1 MLPIID
7 RYILREVAKAFFAIV
22 TVLLL
27 IVMTNSF
34 VKILQEAA
42 GGALGQDVLIEML
55 GLEVLQVLGPI
66 VPPAFFFAILFTLGR
81 MYCDSEMTAMSASGV
96 SAIRIFRSFIIA
108 ALPISLL
115 VAWLTLDLLPWVNF
129 SKEQIRQ
136 AQDDASKELAAS
148 VAGRFNESSKGDL
161 IFYAEEMSDDRSRL
175 RNVFIQN
182 RQHGR
187 AGLITATEG
196 YQYIDPDTGD
206 DFLVLTRGIR
216 YEGEPGSADYSIGEF
231 DKYAFRLGSNDD
243 ENEPLPF
250 KAMPTRELMGSKNIR
265 KRAEFEYR
273 LMFPFAV
280 IVFTLLSI
288 PLSKSL
294 PWEGVYGRLVLA
306 ILFYFIFLNLQ
317 AVSENWMVS
326 GTTAAWMGRW
336 WVHPFMLFLG
346 LLVVIYKSPR
356 SLLRLLRRSAK

>member
-27 IVMTNSF
+27 IVVTNSF
-34 VKILQEAA
+34 IKILQEAA
-42 GGALGQDVLIEML
+42 AGGLSNDVLIEML

-66 VPPAFFFAILFTLGR
+66 TPPAFFFAILFTLGR
-81 MYCDSEMTAMSASGV
+81 MYRDSEMTAMSASGV
-96 SAIRIFRSFIIA
+96 STFRIFRSFVIA

-115 VAWLTLDLLPWVNF
+115 VAWLTLDLLPWVNH
-129 SKEQIRQ
+129 SKEVIRQ
-136 AQDDASKELAAS
+136 SQDDASQEIAAS

-161 IFYAEEMSDDRSRL
+161 IFYAEEMSEDRTRL

-187 AGLITATEG
+187 SGLITAPEG

-206 DFLVLTRGIR
+206 LFLVLTRGVR
-216 YEGEPGSADYSIGEF
+216 YEGKPGDGDYSVGEF
-231 DKYAFRLGSNDD
+231 DKYAFRLDSGA
-243 ENEPLPF
+243 EEGEPFPV
-250 KAMPTRELMGSKNIR
+250 KALSSSELMASDDIH
-265 KRAEFEYR
+265 KRSEFEYR

-294 PWEGVYGRLVLA
+294 PREGIYGRLVLA
-306 ILFYFIFLNLQ
+306 ILFYFVFLNLQ
-317 AVSENWMVS
+317 AVSANWMVS
-326 GTTAAWMGRW
+326 GTTASWLGRW

-346 LLVVIYKSPR
+346 FLVVIYKSPG
-356 SLLRLLRRSAK
+356 SLVRLIGRRLR